1 MAKQTL
7 NRGTTANDGTG
18 DSLRVAAQKINENFT
33 ELYAKFGGDSL
44 SATVTLTAE
53 GVVFEGSSADSN
65 ETTLHAINPTQDN
78 VQYLLDDS
86 GTIVL
91 DSASQT
97 LSNKTLTAPT
107 LSAPKIQDADASHT
121 YNVVAGGLSANTNLN
136 IPALSDS
143 DSFVLANT
151 TQTLTNKTIDG
162 LSFNN
167 AKIGGINLGSV
178 FFDSASNEAFTFT
191 RVASAVNHID
201 IKNNAT
207 NNSPR
212 ISAVGDDTNISLDL
226 ASKGTSSIHLA
237 TATSVEKGTDITGN
251 TAIVLTQPHTIFNSG
266 SQIVP
271 TLADGTKTGTLLFL
285 SNVNSGQ
292 ARVTP
297 SGGSSNIQG
306 VSTGSGYIQIDQ
318 GEGCILVWNTGEGK
332 WFMVGNNGTTFVN

>member
-1 MAKQTL
+1 MAKQNL
-7 NRGTTANDGTG
+7 KRGTTANDGTG

-44 SATVTLTAE
+44 SATVTLTAD
-53 GVVFEGSSADSN
+53 GVVFEGISADSN

-78 VQYLLDDS
+78 FQYLLDDS

-97 LSNKTLTAPT
+97 LSNKTLTAPI

-136 IPALSDS
+136 LPALSDS

-191 RVASAVNHID
+191 RVASAVNHVD

-207 NNSPR
+207 NNNPK
-212 ISAVGDDTNISLDL
+212 ISVAGDDTNISLEL
-226 ASKGTSSIHLA
+226 GAKGTGAISFENKIMF
-237 TATSVEKGTDITGN
+237 EKGTDITGD
-251 TAIVLTQPHTIFNSG
+251 TAIVLTQPHTVFNSG

-271 TLADGTKTGTLLFL
+271 TLGDGTLTGETIFL
-285 SNVNSGQ
+285 TNVNSGQ